1 MSVSSGASSRT
12 FVIVMDNDSESLLL
26 RKAKGKPV
34 IGWSTFMVLIVVFIL
49 SVLAL
54 ALGIWMGL
62 RMSWMRSH
70 TYVHAVQDDSLFTVQ
85 PAVVAPNVRPRL
97 LHYRRV
103 EMYLY

>member
-1 MSVSSGASSRT
+1 
-12 FVIVMDNDSESLLL
+12 MDNDSESLFL

-54 ALGIWMGL
+54 ALGIGMGL

-70 TYVHAVQDDSLFTVQ
+70 TYVHTVQDDSLFTVQ

-97 LHYRRV
+97 LHSRRV
-103 EMYLY
+103 EADLY

>member
-1 MSVSSGASSRT
+1 MSASSSVSSRT
-12 FVIVMDNDSESLLL
+12 FVTVMDNDSESLLL
-26 RKAKGKPV
+26 RRSKGKPV

-54 ALGIWMGL
+54 AVGIGMGL

-70 TYVHAVQDDSLFTVQ
+70 AYGQAVQDDSLFTVQ

-97 LHYRRV
+97 PTTT
-103 EMYLY
+103 EMDMC